1 MDAVERIPIGGCWLF
16 TKATT
21 WDGYGRIR
29 HNGKS
34 RMAHNVS
41 YELLV
46 GDIPDGAMVLHSCDN
61 RCCVNPHHLRVGSH
75 EENMRDMTM
84 RNRAARPS
92 GVKNAEAKLTD
103 AEVEQIRKTYAIGGV
118 SQRSLADRFGVCQQL
133 VSQIIVRKIWAHI

>member
-1 MDAVERIPIGGCWLF
+1 MDAIDRIPIGGCWLF

-34 RMAHNVS
+34 RMAHNVA

-46 GDIPDGAMVLHSCDN
+46 GVVPDGAMVLHSCDN

-75 EENMRDMTM
+75 EENMNDMKE
-84 RNRAARPS
+84 RNRAARPL
-92 GVKNAEAKLTD
+92 GIKNALAKLSD
-103 AEVEQIRKTYAIGGV
+103 DEVMKIRDSYAIGGV
-118 SQRSLADRFGVCQQL
+118 SQKALADRFGVCQSL
-133 VSQIIVRKIWAHI
+133 VSLIVLRKVWAHI